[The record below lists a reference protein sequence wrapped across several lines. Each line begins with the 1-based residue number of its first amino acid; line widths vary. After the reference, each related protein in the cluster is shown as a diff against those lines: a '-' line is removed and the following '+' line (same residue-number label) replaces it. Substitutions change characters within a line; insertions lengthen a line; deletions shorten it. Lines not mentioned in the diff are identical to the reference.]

1 MQRFKTMAYPS
12 KFKQLEAET
21 GEPAAAIV
29 LRTLN
34 QSPSITQAARELNVS
49 GAALLKFIDKEKLSK
64 ATVWVKAG

>member
-1 MQRFKTMAYPS
+1 MAYPS
-12 KFKQLEAET
+12 KFKKLETES
-21 GEPAAAIV
+21 GEPASEIV

-49 GAALLKFIDKEKLSK
+49 GAALLKFIEKENLSK